1 MKEEI
6 RKGLEGSK
14 DEATEKWVQ
23 ERGES
28 LKGFPFFANPV
39 CECAFP
45 LSLNSPLR
53 RSHTN
58 RTIICYFD
66 SPGDKEE
73 EREQEGGGGGG
84 RGRGKEEKEH
94 SQIRM
99 QSFSI
104 SMPRHIISALFTFHM
119 TSKSC
124 SNS

>member
-6 RKGLEGSK
+6 RKGLEGSR
-14 DEATEKWVQ
+14 DEATEKWVH

-28 LKGFPFFANPV
+28 LKGFPFFANSV

-73 EREQEGGGGGG
+73 EREQEGGGGG
-84 RGRGKEEKEH
+84 RGGAGERKRSIHKSGCKAFP
-94 SQIRM
+94 SQCRAT
-99 QSFSI
+99 SFLPSSPSI
-104 SMPRHIISALFTFHM
+104 
-119 TSKSC
+119 
-124 SNS
+124 